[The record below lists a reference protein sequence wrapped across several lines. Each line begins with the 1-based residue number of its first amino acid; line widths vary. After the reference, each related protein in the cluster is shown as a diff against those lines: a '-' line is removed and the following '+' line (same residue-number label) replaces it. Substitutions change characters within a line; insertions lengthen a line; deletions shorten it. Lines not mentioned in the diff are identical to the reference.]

1 MSKIVLNQSNMTGG
15 GSILSMF
22 ALILYIIIKYPVK
35 YVILFKLLTFMI
47 FLMKKVYEFS
57 CKAIEKFISFFQ
69 TILDPGTLNLIIL
82 EVPNIFAIFM
92 AFIDL
97 FIGMI
102 YAFVAMIFFILLGLV
117 SLPFNLIFSI

>member
-35 YVILFKLLTFMI
+35 YVILFKLLMFMI

-82 EVPNIFAIFM
+82 KVPNIFAIFM

>member
-35 YVILFKLLTFMI
+35 YVILFKLLMFMI

>member
-1 MSKIVLNQSNMTGG
+1 MSKLSLNQSNMTGG

-35 YVILFKLLTFMI
+35 YVILFKLLMFMI

-82 EVPNIFAIFM
+82 KVPNIFAIFM

>member
-1 MSKIVLNQSNMTGG
+1 MSKLSLNQSNMTGG

-35 YVILFKLLTFMI
+35 YVILFKLLMFMI